1 MGLCLI
7 CVING
12 NYQQTASLEP
22 GSVRTLWFTC
32 FPCWAFCIFWQCLGH
47 WSLVLAMFPH
57 LYFACKPMFLSLS
70 MFLGNVSPAQFCG
83 RQCFGF
89 AADAVQLILEV
100 HLPLS
105 ADNNTSWELSANYSL
120 NVLSQSAWK
129 YQLEKHW
136 FALRSSLFSK
146 YYRWPN
152 RDVQEETLPGEK
164 INSDDFQS
172 PIRDC
177 FRSLL
182 ADAVIW
188 SI

>member
-1 MGLCLI
+1 MCYQWLTINKLRALI
-7 CVING
+7 LAVPELRNTRTEHFGSHVLTMFRALVTCVDNIFPTFNVH
-12 NYQQTASLEP
+12 AS
-22 GSVRTLWFTC
+22 
-32 FPCWAFCIFWQCLGH
+32 
-47 WSLVLAMFPH
+47 
-57 LYFACKPMFLSLS
+57 
-70 MFLGNVSPAQFCG
+70 
-83 RQCFGF
+83 QCFF
-89 AADAVQLILEV
+89 RSQCFWEMF
-100 HLPLS
+100 LPLS
-105 ADNNTSWELSANYSL
+105 SAVANVLDLQQTRFSWSSKSTYLYQLIRPTDNNWWELSANYSL

-177 FRSLL
+177 FRSLP